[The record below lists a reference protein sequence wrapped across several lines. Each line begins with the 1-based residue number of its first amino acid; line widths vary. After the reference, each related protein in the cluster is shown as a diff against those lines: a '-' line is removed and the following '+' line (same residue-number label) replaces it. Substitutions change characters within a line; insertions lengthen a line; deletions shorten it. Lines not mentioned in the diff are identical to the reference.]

1 MQKAE
6 EAMDASKIQSFAK
19 KNSDD
24 STGPEKSTQSQLFP
38 HLLKDSPSPTKRVTQ
53 SEPQLAKASVGSH
66 LNLAGFSRGK
76 LASSLTHP
84 VSRSYPSL
92 TCVTE
97 GPELT
102 LSPLL
107 TWTSC

>member
-53 SEPQLAKASVGSH
+53 SEPQLAKARVGSH

-76 LASSLTHP
+76 LASSLTP
-84 VSRSYPSL
+84 CPYPSF